1 MPDTVVTV
9 PAQGVGTHRTFGQ
22 QLDHVTFG
30 YAIMPPNPNEPGL
43 RFTITGLSLTTATP
57 SVVLF
62 QPRQNANQDFGWSDE
77 FAVQVITTA
86 TNQITGRVLRLDP
99 HSGSPGWGQE
109 LRLDFLIIEL

>member
-9 PAQGVGTHRTFGQ
+9 AAVDVGSHRTFGQ

-30 YAIMPPNPNEPGL
+30 HAIVGPNHNEPGM

-57 SVVLF
+57 SVVLV
-62 QPRQNANQDFGWSDE
+62 QPRQSVNQDFGYSDE

-86 TNQITGRVLRLDP
+86 QDRITGRVLRLDA
-99 HSGSPGWGQE
+99 HSGPPGWGQD
-109 LRLDFLIIEL
+109 LQLDFVIIEL

>member
-1 MPDTVVTV
+1 MPDTVVTL
-9 PAQGVGTHRTFGQ
+9 PAQGVGSHRTFGQ

-30 YAIMPPNPNEPGL
+30 YAIVGSNLNEPGM

-57 SVVLF
+57 SVVLV
-62 QPRQNANQDFGWSDE
+62 QLRQSANQDFGYSDE

-86 TNQITGRVLRLDP
+86 EDHITGRVLRLDS
-99 HSGSPGWGQE
+99 HSGPPGWGQE